1 MDNITIEQ
9 RRKTLDEIIK
19 SEDFKKIVENIV
31 NNKLTYYDWLQ
42 NNLPVMSVGEFTFSK
57 KYVLNYFYHCMLM
70 DESNDENVVYF
81 IRNEY
86 TGLLKIGKTNNL
98 SRRITEIERCFN
110 FLGLDTQKLVIEAIS
125 YCPFGINNGKVE
137 TFYHNLFKEKRKN
150 GEWFDVSYEEL
161 MNTLYCDYIIN
172 GVIVAVENITDFPD
186 GAKTICLEEE
196 NVEILRKNIENN
208 LVEKL
213 SKELCIFDNIFKFN
227 KKETIPSEKLYNYL
241 IGLKKNDGN
250 LDNKIKHRIEH
261 ILEFMD

>member
-1 MDNITIEQ
+1 MKNQQNKIFNSKKSSVKKNDYVDLSGLRPEEQNIIN
-9 RRKTLDEIIK
+9 DIIFIIK
-19 SEDFKKIVENIV
+19 EMLNEDKTKNMMV
-31 NNKLTYYDWLQ
+31 
-42 NNLPVMSVGEFTFSK
+42 
-57 KYVLNYFYHCMLM
+57 VLNYFYHCMLM

-110 FLGLDTQKLVIEAIS
+110 FLGFDTQKLVIEAIS